1 MEAYAAALLYAIPAF
16 SILVILE
23 ALYIRF
29 FKKLELNHMDMIS
42 SLSSGITNVIKDSFG
57 ILIIILSYPFL
68 VSKIAVTNL
77 DNLSY
82 GLTFFIAFITYD
94 FAGYCNHRLNHK
106 VNIFWNRHVIH
117 HSSEEFNLPCALRQS
132 VSVFIGFFAI
142 FLIPAA
148 ILGVPH
154 EIIVVLAPI
163 HLFMQF
169 WYHTVHI
176 PKLGFLEYILV
187 TPSQHRVHHAINPE
201 YIDKNLSAIFC
212 IWDRIFGTFQEELD
226 EVPCVF
232 GVLKPAETWNPLL
245 INFQH
250 SWRIIKDACRTKDW
264 VAKFTIWFQP
274 TGWRPAD
281 VAEKYPVDIINDV
294 YNFKKYDLKPKP
306 LLIVWSYFQLSING
320 FLLLFLFY
328 NISEIAANKNLMFL
342 YGFILVAGIYGYTTI
357 MDEKPY
363 GLWIEIMRS
372 GLAIACI
379 WKTTDWFGLNSY
391 LESGYLLVG
400 LYYIITIA
408 GVFYFTQ
415 IEFKKNKMKSKAK
428 NPTLA
433 GSEILESS

>member
-29 FKKLELNHMDMIS
+29 FKKLDLNHMDMIS

-68 VSKIAVTNL
+68 VSKISVTDL

-82 GLTFFIAFITYD
+82 GLTFFIAFIAYD
-94 FAGYCNHRLNHK
+94 FASYWNHRLNHK

-117 HSSEEFNLPCALRQS
+117 HSSEEFNLPCALRQT
-132 VSVFIGFFAI
+132 VSVFFGFFAV

-148 ILGVPH
+148 IIGVPA

-232 GVLKPAETWNPLL
+232 GVLKPAETWNPLH

-250 SWRIIKDACRTKDW
+250 SWRIIKDAWRTKDW
-264 VAKFTIWFQP
+264 LAKFTIWFKP
-274 TGWRPAD
+274 TGWRPSD
-281 VAEKYPVDIINDV
+281 VVEKYPVDCITDV
-294 YNFKKYDLKPKP
+294 YDFKKYDLQPKP
-306 LLIVWSYFQLSING
+306 LLILWSYFQLTING
-320 FLLLFLFY
+320 LLLLFLFY
-328 NISEIAANKNLMFL
+328 NISEIAENKNLMFL
-342 YGFILVAGIYGYTTI
+342 YGFIIVAGIYGYTTI

-363 GLWIEIMRS
+363 GLWIEIIRS

-379 WKTTDWFGLNSY
+379 WKTADWFGLNSY
-391 LESGYLLVG
+391 FGVGSLLVG
-400 LYYIITIA
+400 IYYILTIA

-415 IEFKKNKMKSKAK
+415 IEFKRSKNKSPVEKQ
-428 NPTLA
+428 TLA
-433 GSEILESS
+433 GSEV